1 MNSISKYTMHCF
13 VCDSAIDRGDEITK
27 CIEVEKMKLRRNRS
41 VGQRWVHLMCVPK
54 DCKTEYFMFVLK
66 ELKEDYPDLSD
77 DYAYSIVAD
86 HDYWTHESSDD
97 DSFKN
102 LCMLCGEDMG
112 PQNPRQLC
120 GKYYCRNAEV
130 EDDVIEVEDDDVED
144 DEFEDDVI
152 EVEDDVIEDDD
163 VLDDDVDPTT
173 WSNLKSILKWY
184 STDHEQLLMEVDKKK
199 LMDEKKKFDEAVD
212 EALEILKR
220 NPN

>member
-144 DEFEDDVI
+144 DEVEDDVI

-163 VLDDDVDPTT
+163 VEDDDVDPTT

>member
-1 MNSISKYTMHCF
+1 MHCF

-130 EDDVIEVEDDDVED
+130 EDDVIEVEDD
-144 DEFEDDVI
+144 
-152 EVEDDVIEDDD
+152 VIEDDD
-163 VLDDDVDPTT
+163 VEDDDVDPTT

>member
-1 MNSISKYTMHCF
+1 MNSISKFTMHCF

-130 EDDVIEVEDDDVED
+130 DDDVIEVEDDDV
-144 DEFEDDVI
+144 I
-152 EVEDDVIEDDD
+152 EVEDDE
-163 VLDDDVDPTT
+163 VDPTT

-199 LMDEKKKFDEAVD
+199 LMDEKRKFDEAVD

>member
-144 DEFEDDVI
+144 D
-152 EVEDDVIEDDD
+152 
-163 VLDDDVDPTT
+163 DVDPTT

>member
-1 MNSISKYTMHCF
+1 MHCF
-13 VCDSAIDRGDEITK
+13 VCDSAIERGDEITK
-27 CIEVEKMKLRRNRS
+27 CIEVEKMTLRRNRS

-54 DCKTEYFMFVLK
+54 DCKTEYFMSVLK

-86 HDYWTHESSDD
+86 HDYWTHESSDY

-130 EDDVIEVEDDDVED
+130 EDDVIKVEDDDVIED
-144 DEFEDDVI
+144 EDDVI
-152 EVEDDVIEDDD
+152 EVE
-163 VLDDDVDPTT
+163 DDDVDPTT

-199 LMDEKKKFDEAVD
+199 LMDEKRKFDEAVD

>member
-1 MNSISKYTMHCF
+1 MHCF

-77 DYAYSIVAD
+77 DYSYSIVAD

-102 LCMLCGEDMG
+102 LWLPTKDMEYG
-112 PQNPRQLC
+112 WEAAVIKNYLFLLLKQKNIEFRLQRQVLQQQKMGFLDPILPIILQSRGQGQSPNQILLQAYQNELLFLPVK
-120 GKYYCRNAEV
+120 KYQPCKHS
-130 EDDVIEVEDDDVED
+130 
-144 DEFEDDVI
+144 
-152 EVEDDVIEDDD
+152 
-163 VLDDDVDPTT
+163 L
-173 WSNLKSILKWY
+173 WSGL
-184 STDHEQLLMEVDKKK
+184 QQ
-199 LMDEKKKFDEAVD
+199 
-212 EALEILKR
+212 
-220 NPN
+220 

>member
-144 DEFEDDVI
+144 DDV
-152 EVEDDVIEDDD
+152 E
-163 VLDDDVDPTT
+163 DDDVDPTT

>member
-144 DEFEDDVI
+144 DDV
-152 EVEDDVIEDDD
+152 EDDD
-163 VLDDDVDPTT
+163 VEDDDVDPTT

>member
-1 MNSISKYTMHCF
+1 MHCF
-13 VCDSAIDRGDEITK
+13 VCDSAIERGDEITK
-27 CIEVEKMKLRRNRS
+27 CIEVEKMTLRRNRS

-54 DCKTEYFMFVLK
+54 DCKTEYFMSVLK

-86 HDYWTHESSDD
+86 HDYWTHESSDY

-120 GKYYCRNAEV
+120 GKSYCRNAEV
-130 EDDVIEVEDDDVED
+130 EDD
-144 DEFEDDVI
+144 DVI
-152 EVEDDVIEDDD
+152 EVE
-163 VLDDDVDPTT
+163 DDDVDPTT

-199 LMDEKKKFDEAVD
+199 LMDEKRKFDEAVD

>member
-130 EDDVIEVEDDDVED
+130 EDDVIEVEDD
-144 DEFEDDVI
+144 VI

-163 VLDDDVDPTT
+163 VEDDDVDPTT